1 MNLKTHRL
9 VRQLHLWIGA
19 WGAIAAILFGISGFM
34 QNHRGIMKLPQGDTT
49 EVSSVEV
56 EVPESARASREA
68 MRTWLHDSQHVDV
81 EIQRQRGGGAR
92 GGEAAGPRGD
102 GGGARGEGGG
112 GRGAEGADALAK
124 GGGRGAEGAGARGE
138 GGFGG
143 NNSKRWMFTGG
154 NARLLTQVEYVE
166 GGSTATIRKSENSL
180 LAILERL
187 HKGVGGGVAWILLTD
202 SFAIAMVLLGVSGI
216 ILWARGR
223 TPAQMAFSILGVAV
237 LVLVVIGGSAV
248 I

>member
-1 MNLKTHRL
+1 LNLKTHRL

-49 EVSSVEV
+49 EVSSSEL

-68 MRTWLHDSQHVDV
+68 MRTWLHDTQHMDV
-81 EIQRQRGGGAR
+81 EIQRQRGGGPGGGR
-92 GGEAAGPRGD
+92 GESGAARGD
-102 GGGARGEGGG
+102 GGRD
-112 GRGAEGADALAK
+112 GRGAEGGVARADV
-124 GGGRGAEGAGARGE
+124 GRGAD
-138 GGFGG
+138 GGGG
-143 NNSKRWMFTGG
+143 SKRWMFNGG
-154 NARLLTQVEYVE
+154 NARVLTQVEYVE
-166 GGSTATIRKSENSL
+166 GSATVTVRKSENSP

-187 HKGVGGGVAWILLTD
+187 HKGVGGGAAWILLTD
-202 SFAIAMVLLGVSGI
+202 SFAVAMVLLGISGI

-237 LVLVVIGGSAV
+237 VVLLVIGGSAV